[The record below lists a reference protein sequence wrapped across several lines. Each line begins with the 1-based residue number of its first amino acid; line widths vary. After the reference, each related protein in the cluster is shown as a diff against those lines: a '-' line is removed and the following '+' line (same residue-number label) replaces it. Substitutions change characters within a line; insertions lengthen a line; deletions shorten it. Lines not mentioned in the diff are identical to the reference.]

1 MRRLTI
7 IAALLVA
14 ITPAL
19 AQTPPK
25 PDEKENANPCREEV
39 AAALKKLRNASWFR
53 MDTTMLTEK
62 GFTDM
67 QVDYVLPD
75 RMHQKVAVPATKEKS
90 EIILVGEKAW
100 SKQGEGDWV
109 EVSAE
114 LTQNLKGQMQDQVV
128 AHQEEIGN
136 YSCKGRT
143 KLEGRDVMSYKLEE
157 EMRKDS
163 DTPRNDAFRMFYV
176 DAVTGFP
183 VSNAIVVEGRDGKP
197 IFKTNFSF
205 PIDLKIEPPAK
216 VGAAS
221 PPAPAAGDAK
231 TP

>member
-1 MRRLTI
+1 MRRLTV
-7 IAALLVA
+7 IAALLLAVTSA
-14 ITPAL
+14 N
-19 AQTPPK
+19 AQTPPQA
-25 PDEKENANPCREEV
+25 DEKPNANPCRDEV

-75 RMHQKVAVPATKEKS
+75 RMHQKVTVPAINEKS
-90 EIILVGEKAW
+90 EVILVGDKAW

-109 EVSAE
+109 EITAE
-114 LTQNLKGQMQDQVV
+114 LTQNIKGQMQEQVV

-143 KLEGRDVMSYKLEE
+143 NLDGRDVMSYKLEE
-157 EMRKDS
+157 ELRKDS
-163 DTPRNDAFRMFYV
+163 ATPRNDAFRMFYV

-205 PIDLKIEPPAK
+205 PIDMKIEAPAK
-216 VGAAS
+216 V
-221 PPAPAAGDAK
+221 APAAPAPKAGEGKA
-231 TP
+231 P